1 MKWCMVVHFG
11 VLCRCMPSRKSA
23 LRRSVTLPPTVVR
36 RVDAIAKREK
46 TSSSR
51 VIVALIETGLVAR
64 EKDKREFLDLADRLT
79 RSTNAAEQARIKDEL
94 ARRTFGE

>member
-1 MKWCMVVHFG
+1 M
-11 VLCRCMPSRKSA
+11 
-23 LRRSVTLPPTVVR
+23 VVR

-51 VIVALIETGLVAR
+51 VIVELIETGLQAR
-64 EKDKREFLDLADRLT
+64 EREKREFLDLADRLT
-79 RSTNAAEQARIKDEL
+79 RSANPAEQARIKEEL

>member
-1 MKWCMVVHFG
+1 
-11 VLCRCMPSRKSA
+11 MPASKTS
-23 LRRSVTLPPTVVR
+23 LRRSVSLPQTVVR

-51 VIVALIETGLVAR
+51 VIVELIETGLEAR
-64 EKDKREFLDLADRLT
+64 EREKREFLDLADRLT
-79 RSTNAAEQARIKDEL
+79 RSSNAAEQARIKEEL